1 MTYCL
6 RLIQHFIEIKMK
18 IKKDKEKIYTAT
30 PQGSLGLLA
39 LGHIGLIKW
48 REAIENSKNSKKN
61 PKNAK

>member
-1 MTYCL
+1 
-6 RLIQHFIEIKMK
+6 MK
-18 IKKDKEKIYTAT
+18 IKKDQEKIYTAT

-48 REAIENSKNSKKN
+48 REAMAISKSKEKK

>member
-18 IKKDKEKIYTAT
+18 IKKDKEKIYIAT
-30 PQGSLGLLA
+30 PQGSLVLLA

-48 REAIENSKNSKKN
+48 REAIENSKSTKKN

>member
-1 MTYCL
+1 MNYYL

-18 IKKDKEKIYTAT
+18 IKKDQEKIYTAT

-48 REAIENSKNSKKN
+48 REAIENSKSTKKN

>member
-48 REAIENSKNSKKN
+48 REAIENSKSTKRN

>member
-1 MTYCL
+1 
-6 RLIQHFIEIKMK
+6 MK
-18 IKKDKEKIYTAT
+18 IKKNKEKIYIAT

-48 REAIENSKNSKKN
+48 REAIENSKSTKKN

>member
-1 MTYCL
+1 
-6 RLIQHFIEIKMK
+6 MK

-30 PQGSLGLLA
+30 PQGSLGILA

-48 REAIENSKNSKKN
+48 REAIENSKSTKKN

>member
-1 MTYCL
+1 MTYYL

-18 IKKDKEKIYTAT
+18 IKKDQENIYTAT

-48 REAIENSKNSKKN
+48 REAMANSKSKEKK

>member
-48 REAIENSKNSKKN
+48 REAIENSKSEKKN